1 MLGLY
6 EALVRE
12 KVADHERLVAR
23 LTLERAALA
32 CQRDYKDHVK
42 RAPVV
47 RRPSWFGAVRL
58 AFRS

>member
-1 MLGLY
+1 MLGMS
-6 EALVRE
+6 EELVRE

-32 CQRDYKDHVK
+32 CQRDYREQVQ